1 MMSAGIYLQE
11 HTVEWTDEF
20 NQERTR
26 IERALAGR
34 LLAIEHVGST
44 SIQGMIA
51 KPIIDIAV
59 LVSSLKVIDE
69 TIKANLAS
77 LKYHYVHKPE
87 FPTRLFFRRGAW
99 GAGTHHL
106 HMFEDGS
113 VEWSCMIAFRDFLRA
128 HPEEREQYSELKRCL
143 AKTSSDRHVYT
154 AGKGS
159 FVRNIL
165 KKAKISKV

>member
-1 MMSAGIYLQE
+1 MSAGIYLQE
-11 HTVEWTDEF
+11 HTVEWADEF

-77 LKYHYVHKPE
+77 LKYLPMLGWLSLPDDQPVNQKGVVALPS
-87 FPTRLFFRRGAW
+87 PL
-99 GAGTHHL
+99 
-106 HMFEDGS
+106 
-113 VEWSCMIAFRDFLRA
+113 
-128 HPEEREQYSELKRCL
+128 
-143 AKTSSDRHVYT
+143 DRVDP
-154 AGKGS
+154 G
-159 FVRNIL
+159 
-165 KKAKISKV
+165 